1 MHWRYPAQEQN
12 YLDNPAMLDY
22 EKQLGHSKLNFT
34 DYDEFLRVTDPQTG
48 TRNQESGIGQQ
59 GSAEATAPPPDKP
72 APLAEGWH
80 VPRPKKHA
88 TKQQVQERLAA
99 IHTWMLDGMDQRRLL
114 IAIRTFFGLGKRM
127 AQIYI
132 KRVKDGYA
140 EEASQADYL
149 AHLWISKLQ
158 HEELAAK
165 ARDRLPHCA
174 DHRVFAT
181 VLRGCLQ
188 ALKARDTVMA
198 SILEHRARTKRDTSP
213 DSRQARAHRSRQM
226 VMPVEEFWERLE
238 HLRNSWW
245 WEWNQEQMQKEDA
258 AKLLREQAAQP
269 AAGGAAAAEKP
280 IAN

>member
-1 MHWRYPAQEQN
+1 MRMHWRYRAQEQN

-34 DYDEFLRVTDPQTG
+34 DYDEFLRVTDPKQGTG
-48 TRNQESGIGQQ
+48 KQ
-59 GSAEATAPPPDKP
+59 GKEEGASQPSSKP

-99 IHTWMLDGMDQRRLL
+99 IQTWMLEGMDQQRLL

-198 SILEHRARTKRDTSP
+198 SILEHRARTKRDQSP
-213 DSRQARAHRSRQM
+213 DSRQARARRGRQM

-245 WEWNQEQMQKEDA
+245 WEWNQEQMQKQDA
-258 AKLLREQAAQP
+258 EKLLREQAAQQV
-269 AAGGAAAAEKP
+269 AEGGTAQ
-280 IAN
+280 

>member
-22 EKQLGHSKLNFT
+22 EKQLGHSQLNFT
-34 DYDEFLRVTDPQTG
+34 DYDEFLRVTDPNNPG
-48 TRNQESGIGQQ
+48 TREQGSGIGKP
-59 GSAEATAPPPDKP
+59 GTAEAA
-72 APLAEGWH
+72 APLADGWH

-88 TKQQVQERLAA
+88 TRQQVQERLAA
-99 IHTWMLDGMDQRRLL
+99 IQTWMLDGMDQQRLL

-188 ALKARDTVMA
+188 ALKARDQVMA

-213 DSRQARAHRSRQM
+213 DSRQARARRRRLM

-245 WEWNQEQMQKEDA
+245 WEWNQEQMQKADA
-258 AKLLREQAAQP
+258 EQLLREQAAP
-269 AAGGAAAAEKP
+269 AAAGGTSPAAQSP
-280 IAN
+280 

>member
-1 MHWRYPAQEQN
+1 
-12 YLDNPAMLDY
+12 MLDY
-22 EKQLGHSKLNFT
+22 EQQLGHSKLNFT
-34 DYDEFLRVTDPQTG
+34 NYDEFLRVTDPKAA
-48 TRNQESGIGQQ
+48 TRNQESGSRKEQ
-59 GSAEATAPPPDKP
+59 SAEGASKP

-99 IHTWMLDGMDQRRLL
+99 IQTWMLEGMDQQRLL

-188 ALKARDTVMA
+188 ALKARDNVMA
-198 SILEHRARTKRDTSP
+198 SILEHRARTKRDQSP
-213 DSRQARAHRSRQM
+213 DSRQARAQRRRLM

-245 WEWNQEQMQKEDA
+245 WEWNQEQMQKADA
-258 AKLLREQAAQP
+258 EQLLREQAAP
-269 AAGGAAAAEKP
+269 AAGGTSPAGQSP
-280 IAN
+280 

>member
-1 MHWRYPAQEQN
+1 MTWRYPAQEQN

-34 DYDEFLRVTDPQTG
+34 DFDEFLRVTDPKQG
-48 TRNQESGIGQQ
+48 TSKQEAGIGHQASQES
-59 GSAEATAPPPDKP
+59 AAPPPGKP

-80 VPRPKKHA
+80 VPRTKKHA
-88 TKQQVQERLAA
+88 TKRQVQERLTA
-99 IHTWMLDGMDQRRLL
+99 IHTWMRDGMDHPRLL
-114 IAIRTFFGLGKRM
+114 VAIRTFFGLGKRM

-149 AHLWISKLQ
+149 AHLWFSKLQ
-158 HEELAAK
+158 HEELAAL
-165 ARDRLPHCA
+165 ARDRLRHCD

-188 ALKARDTVMA
+188 ALKTRDDLMA
-198 SILEHRARTKRDTSP
+198 SILEHRARTKRDQSP
-213 DSRQARAHRSRQM
+213 DSRPARAKRSRM
-226 VMPVEEFWERLE
+226 LVMPFDEWMERLE

-258 AKLLREQAAQP
+258 AKLLREQATQP
-269 AAGGAAAAEKP
+269 ATEVATGEGPK

>member
-1 MHWRYPAQEQN
+1 
-12 YLDNPAMLDY
+12 MLDY

-34 DYDEFLRVTDPQTG
+34 DYDEFLRVTDPNNPG
-48 TRNQESGIGQQ
+48 TSEQGVGIGKP
-59 GSAEATAPPPDKP
+59 GTAEAA

-99 IHTWMLDGMDQRRLL
+99 IQTWMLDGMDQRRLL

-198 SILEHRARTKRDTSP
+198 SILEHRARTKRDQSP
-213 DSRQARAHRSRQM
+213 DSRQAKAKRCRKM

-258 AKLLREQAAQP
+258 AKLLREGMQAATESGQSAP
-269 AAGGAAAAEKP
+269 ADARSSP
-280 IAN
+280 PNT